1 MTTHTVKSYDEELT
15 RLHNTLVQMGGMA
28 ESQLDHAI
36 KAIVRRDP
44 GLAATIIKEDVKVDR
59 LDHEVDAMTT
69 KLLALRQPMAQ
80 DLRTIIGAVKI
91 SVDLERMADYAANIA
106 RRAITLT
113 QSAPVKPAFAI
124 PRMARLVQNMIKDV
138 LDAFIARDIDKAML
152 VWNADE
158 EVDEMYTSL
167 FRELLTYMIEDPR
180 SITSCTHLLFVA
192 KNLERIGDH
201 ATNIAET
208 IYFMVSGKRLL
219 EERPRGPTKE
229 EFDMTDIV
237 QKTSGQT

>member
-1 MTTHTVKSYDEELT
+1 MTTHIVKAYDDELT
-15 RLHNTLVQMGGMA
+15 RLHNTLVQMGGLA

-36 KAIVRRDP
+36 KAIIRRDP
-44 GLAATIIKEDVKVDR
+44 ALAATIIREDAKVDR
-59 LDHEVDAMTT
+59 LDHEVDTMTT
-69 KLLALRQPMAQ
+69 KLLALRQPMAE

-91 SVDLERMADYAANIA
+91 SVDLERIADYAANIA
-106 RRAITLT
+106 KRAITLT
-113 QSAPVKPAFAI
+113 QSPPVKPVFAI

-138 LDAFIARDIDKAML
+138 LDALIARDIEKAMT

-201 ATNIAET
+201 TTNIAET

-219 EERPRGPTKE
+219 EERPRGPSTE
-229 EFDMTDIV
+229 EFDLSDLAQNIAD
-237 QKTSGQT
+237 

>member
-1 MTTHTVKSYDEELT
+1 MTTHIVKAYDEELT
-15 RLHNTLVQMGGMA
+15 RLHNTLVQMGGLA

-36 KAIVRRDP
+36 KAIIRRDP
-44 GLAATIIKEDVKVDR
+44 ALAATIIKEDVKVDR

-69 KLLALRQPMAQ
+69 KLLALRQPMAE

-91 SVDLERMADYAANIA
+91 SVDLERIADYAANIA
-106 RRAITLT
+106 KRAITLT
-113 QSAPVKPAFAI
+113 QSAPVKPVFAI

-138 LDAFIARDIDKAML
+138 LDALIARDVDKAMM

-201 ATNIAET
+201 TTNVAET

-219 EERPRGPTKE
+219 EERPRGPSTD
-229 EFDMTDIV
+229 EFDMSDLA
-237 QKTSGQT
+237 QKIAE

>member
-1 MTTHTVKSYDEELT
+1 MTTHIVKAYDEELT
-15 RLHNTLVQMGGMA
+15 RLHNTLVQMGGLA

-36 KAIVRRDP
+36 KAIIRRDP
-44 GLAATIIKEDVKVDR
+44 ALAATIIKEDVKVDR

-69 KLLALRQPMAQ
+69 KLLALRQPMAE

-91 SVDLERMADYAANIA
+91 SVDLERIADYAANIA
-106 RRAITLT
+106 KRAITLT
-113 QSAPVKPAFAI
+113 QSAPVKPVFAI

-138 LDAFIARDIDKAML
+138 LDALIARDVDKAMM

-201 ATNIAET
+201 TTNVAET

-219 EERPRGPTKE
+219 EERPRGPSTD
-229 EFDMTDIV
+229 EFDMSDLA
-237 QKTSGQT
+237 QKLAE